1 MKNNPAMPGGSLKSK
16 PMLSNTFGWSATS
29 AFFVLSDVRRSQLS
43 KGFPMGLLLLIIL
56 IVLLMG
62 GLPTWGYS
70 RNWGYGPSGG
80 LGLVLVVVLVLLL
93 MGHLHLGF

>member
-1 MKNNPAMPGGSLKSK
+1 
-16 PMLSNTFGWSATS
+16 
-29 AFFVLSDVRRSQLS
+29 
-43 KGFPMGLLLLIIL
+43 MGLILLILL

-80 LGLVLVVVLVLLL
+80 LGLVLVVVVVLVLLGQL
-93 MGHLHLGF
+93 PFGF